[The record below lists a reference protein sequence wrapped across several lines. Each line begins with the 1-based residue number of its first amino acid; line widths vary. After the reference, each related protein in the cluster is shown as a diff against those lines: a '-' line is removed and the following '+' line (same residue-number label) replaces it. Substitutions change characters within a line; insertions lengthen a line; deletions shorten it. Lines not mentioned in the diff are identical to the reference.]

1 MMNQPTQPPRPWR
14 SETAAHWALTPAH
27 ARPAQAEADRRKSEQ
42 IAHAAR
48 LQATQD
54 TAAAAGYL
62 RRCGWSVLSA
72 LTLLAR

>member
-1 MMNQPTQPPRPWR
+1 MSQPTQPPRPWR

-27 ARPAQAEADRRKSEQ
+27 ARHAHSEADRRKGEQ
-42 IAHAAR
+42 ITHAER
-48 LQATQD
+48 LQATQG
-54 TAAAAGYL
+54 TAAAAAYL